1 MIPQVTVG
9 ETSYNEIGG
18 YPGAVL
24 SDISDEMLIKQLQL
38 NMNGEKVEL
47 ASLSEVDYQ
56 TSSNVCFESS

>member
-9 ETSYNEIGG
+9 ETSYQAG

-47 ASLSEVDYQ
+47 ASLSEVDYL